1 MVKNVSY
8 TLVYTICISMP
19 ICMRVCMYLCGARA
33 CVCACMCVYTRAYIP
48 HIHMRYTPTQKKKP
62 GRIQSQDDG
71 SPTRTRYDVRT
82 SVPPR
87 SETPPTQP
95 ANTHT
100 YTHAESSETSNH
112 SDQSIPAESASP
124 TTLTATPKNWK
135 FSSTK
140 PPSRF
145 RRNFLIRKIFGF
157 SGSRRARSALL
168 LGAQDTSVLLMCC

>member
-87 SETPPTQP
+87 SKPPPPNPQ
-95 ANTHT
+95 THT
-100 YTHAESSETSNH
+100 HTHMPNLQKQATILTNPSPQNLHPQQRSPRPRKTGNFPQQNHRHGFVEISS
-112 SDQSIPAESASP
+112 
-124 TTLTATPKNWK
+124 LGK
-135 FSSTK
+135 FSG
-140 PPSRF
+140 F
-145 RRNFLIRKIFGF
+145 RGRGEHGQRCCL
-157 SGSRRARSALL
+157 ALKTL
-168 LGAQDTSVLLMCC
+168 VCC

>member
-1 MVKNVSY
+1 
-8 TLVYTICISMP
+8 VYTICISTQYP
-19 ICMRVCMYLCGARA
+19 
-33 CVCACMCVYTRAYIP
+33 CACACACICVARVHVCVRAWVCTRAPIS
-48 HIHMRYTPTQKKKP
+48 HTYTCGTRQSKKNKP

-71 SPTRTRYDVRT
+71 SPTHTRYDVRT

-87 SETPPTQP
+87 SKPPPPNPQ
-95 ANTHT
+95 THT
-100 YTHAESSETSNH
+100 HTHMPNLQKQAIILTNPSPQT
-112 SDQSIPAESASP
+112 SASP

-140 PPSRF
+140 PPLRF

-168 LGAQDTSVLLMCC
+168 LGSQDTSVLLMCC